1 MDSPRYLHHNRVD
14 FEKRVSR
21 VRNPLTAYA
30 LHNDTQYITVLP
42 FRVHGPVV
50 PIHCP
55 CHRPGKLELVS
66 PVRGLEIPNGASVGS
81 EEAQAALQVVD
92 VVRIRYL
99 ASVEGERVGR
109 AITVRYGYIEIADG
123 AWQGGILCAIEV
135 ECPDIGHQPNDLG
148 LKSTRKLTQLHNR
161 STVTQLTVLR

>member
-1 MDSPRYLHHNRVD
+1 M
-14 FEKRVSR
+14 
-21 VRNPLTAYA
+21 RNAFTAYA

-50 PIHCP
+50 PIYCP

-66 PVRGLEIPNGASVGS
+66 PVRSLESPDGASVGS
-81 EEAQAALQVVD
+81 EEAQAALQVVG
-92 VVRIRYL
+92 VIPIRYL

-135 ECPDIGHQPNDLG
+135 ECPDNGYEPNYPK
-148 LKSTRKLTQLHNR
+148 LKSIRKLTQLHSRN
-161 STVTQLTVLR
+161 TMTQLSVLR